1 MFVVAVASSVA
12 QAPQLV
18 RRAIVEG
25 WASLLVERAEQGEVW
40 LYCRPQAHVNG
51 FSRHWLRP
59 LQCPALLAGSAGVAD
74 KAAA

>member
-1 MFVVAVASSVA
+1 MRT
-12 QAPQLV
+12 QLV